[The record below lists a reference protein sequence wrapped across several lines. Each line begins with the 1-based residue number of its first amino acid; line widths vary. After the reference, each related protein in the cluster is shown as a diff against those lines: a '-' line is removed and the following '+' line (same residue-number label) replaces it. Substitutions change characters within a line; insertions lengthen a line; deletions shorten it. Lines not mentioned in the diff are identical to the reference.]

1 MNGKIKH
8 HEYFVYKL
16 LDLAKN
22 GNIEE
27 IKRIISLDSSILHQ
41 QDENGT
47 TILSAASINGHFELV
62 KYLVEAGADVN
73 QLDIYYT
80 PPLLDVAFERHWD
93 IFEYLFELTDRE
105 LKESALSICAA
116 DGDLEAL
123 KALIQKKVNVD
134 SQNILLAVIQQG
146 EFIKIVETL
155 LNAGADPNLTEEDT
169 GSTPLIYAAKMGCS
183 ETIRLLLK
191 AGADPNIKNMYD
203 KTALTYAKQKGNSEI
218 VQFLLEAGA
227 TEE

>member
-1 MNGKIKH
+1 M
-8 HEYFVYKL
+8 
-16 LDLAKN
+16 
-22 GNIEE
+22 
-27 IKRIISLDSSILHQ
+27 
-41 QDENGT
+41 
-47 TILSAASINGHFELV
+47 
-62 KYLVEAGADVN
+62 
-73 QLDIYYT
+73 
-80 PPLLDVAFERHWD
+80 LDVAFERHWD

-183 ETIRLLLK
+183 EMIRLLLK
-191 AGADPNIKNMYD
+191 AGADPNIAILALARYKN
-203 KTALTYAKQKGNSEI
+203 
-218 VQFLLEAGA
+218 
-227 TEE
+227 